1 MQSPV
6 TFSSMLASPAHSRR
20 PVSNFASSAASPAG
34 EDFDFEYEAEDDQ
47 GRPLTTDPST
57 SYALPDDDAESRA
70 MAVAIG
76 KVCWETKGE
85 DLMVLHVAPLVYWT
99 RYMVIATVFS
109 RPQLNAM
116 LAKIEK
122 EAEETFDRR
131 PASSAAGTSAW
142 ELLDFGDV
150 VVHVLTADQ
159 REYYDLVRKR
169 EKKEIYTRKSNF
181 DSTLC
186 FLLGNLG
193 EKKLIGF
200 FIDLNFAGEFLWCS
214 RGVGPSIH
222 CRRTE

>member
-1 MQSPV
+1 MQALGARQQLFSAACKDLRQPIPTKLHTLKAPG
-6 TFSSMLASPAHSRR
+6 TFSPMLASSASHARC
-20 PVSNFASSAASPAG
+20 PVSTFASSAASPAG
-34 EDFDFEYEAEDDQ
+34 EEFDFDYEAEDPQ
-47 GRPLTTDPST
+47 GKPLTADPST

-70 MAVAIG
+70 LAVAIG

-131 PASSAAGTSAW
+131 PASPAAGTSAW
-142 ELLDFGDV
+142 ELLDYGDV

-159 REYYDLVRKR
+159 REYYDLESFYGAAEEVDLPFVV
-169 EKKEIYTRKSNF
+169 EGQNQAPAWET
-181 DSTLC
+181 
-186 FLLGNLG
+186 
-193 EKKLIGF
+193 KL
-200 FIDLNFAGEFLWCS
+200 ES
-214 RGVGPSIH
+214 
-222 CRRTE
+222 